1 MKYLVT
7 GGLGF
12 IGSHFIEH
20 ALSQDST
27 KQVVN
32 IDKGSYAFNGDFH
45 PKDYRYRLIR
55 ADIGDVASL
64 ADTLRG
70 DGFDVVV
77 NFASH
82 SHVDNS
88 LKSPL
93 DFLNNNIISFFKFLS
108 LCSEWQ
114 LAGKIG
120 KFVHISTDEVY
131 GDLKDGNQRAFNEDS
146 PLKPSSPYS
155 SSKASQEMFIHAVRK
170 TYNFKAN
177 ILRLSNNFGPRQHS
191 EKFLPTVILNSLR
204 NKSIP
209 VYGDGSQ
216 EREWMYVENCVK
228 YIRQVCELED
238 NIDDYCISDG
248 TYVENLFMVH
258 AIYNLMKHRFKL
270 PSTPPIKHVEDRLG
284 HDRSYKLDCT
294 KFKKS
299 FKLTRS
305 SDINLHLQKTIEYY
319 FYKSLKSE
327 QSLSYPTVTE
337 GVPC

>member
-20 ALSQDST
+20 VLSQDST
-27 KQVVN
+27 EQVVN
-32 IDKGSYAFNGDFH
+32 IDKGSYASNEGFH
-45 PKDYRYRLIR
+45 PKDYRYCLIR
-55 ADIGDVASL
+55 EDIGDVTFL
-64 ADTLRG
+64 ADSLEG
-70 DGFDVVV
+70 EGFDVVV

-93 DFLNNNIISFFKFLS
+93 DFLNNNINSFFKFLG

-114 LAGKIG
+114 LAEKIG
-120 KFVHISTDEVY
+120 KFVHISTDEVH
-131 GDLKDGNQRAFNEDS
+131 GDLKDGDQRAFNEES

-170 TYNFKAN
+170 TYDFKAN
-177 ILRLSNNFGPRQHS
+177 ILRLSNNFGPRQHA
-191 EKFLPTVILNSLR
+191 EKFLPTVILNSLK

-216 EREWMYVENCVK
+216 EREWMYVGDSVE
-228 YIRQVCELED
+228 YIRQVCESRD
-238 NIDDYCISDG
+238 NSDDYCISDG
-248 TYVENLFMVH
+248 TYVDNLFIVH

-270 PSTPPIKHVEDRLG
+270 PASPSIEHVEDRLG
-284 HDRSYKLDCT
+284 HDRAYKLDCT

-299 FKLTRS
+299 FELAEP
-305 SDINLHLQKTIEYY
+305 SDINPRLQKTIDYY
-319 FYKSLKSE
+319 FYKLLKSE
-327 QSLSYPTVTE
+327 QSLPHLAVAK